1 MLHLPRLAHGSLLAD
16 SQTIHRSLNCHV
28 DHSRSQQNAHLGRL
42 KPMFVLERPDRMIVG
57 EVKASQT
64 GENLPLKHFLS

>member
-1 MLHLPRLAHGSLLAD
+1 
-16 SQTIHRSLNCHV
+16 
-28 DHSRSQQNAHLGRL
+28 
-42 KPMFVLERPDRMIVG
+42 MFVLERPDRMIVG